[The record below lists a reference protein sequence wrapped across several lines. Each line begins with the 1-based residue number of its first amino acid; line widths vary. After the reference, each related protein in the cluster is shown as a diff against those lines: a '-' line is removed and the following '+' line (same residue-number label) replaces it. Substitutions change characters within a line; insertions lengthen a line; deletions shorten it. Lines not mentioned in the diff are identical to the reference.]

1 MRSKPTSASGGRLPS
16 IALVAGAVAALTGL
30 SVAIAQ
36 SPYQPV
42 TQPSATQPAPTPPA
56 SHEGGAPT
64 SPGASAPVQALPDG
78 VAAAAAMAAAKAGG
92 DDKDKKEKDFP
103 PFDEVTKDYTKVVS
117 TADGANSL
125 YTLYRRDK
133 DSQLLAEFPREFE
146 KQRLFLATT
155 IAGGEATAGIQ
166 FGDLYAYWKRVDKRL
181 MLIEPNLTVRS
192 SGDFESQK
200 SRENLFTDR
209 VVLDVPIACMGP
221 GGGPVID
228 LDELLVGQAGKFF
241 GAGMM
246 RDVNP
251 KLATIAKAKAFP
263 QNIEIAFLMPLR
275 DGVLRTF
282 HYSVSVLPENT
293 GYQPRAADPRVGY
306 FTTTYEE
313 LGKPGSEEP
322 WTRYINRWSLE
333 KADPSLK
340 MSPPKQP
347 IIFYVEHTTPVR
359 YRRWVRDGILDWN
372 KAFEKVGFVNA
383 VEVYQ
388 QDARTGTHMDK
399 DPEDVRY
406 NFFRW
411 NSNGVGFAIGPSR
424 VDPRTGQI
432 LDADIVMNDGFIRT
446 YARRYKELIP
456 QMAVE
461 GFTPETLA
469 WLDTRPEYDPRML
482 LATPAQRERLAKDRL
497 SRLAMQT
504 GASAFGGHP
513 AGDAIA
519 DAEHVDHSRAMSLFG
534 GGQYDGLA
542 GRVSQINGA
551 CAHANFKTMDVALMR
566 LSLDLLG
573 VMADAPAPGAPGAG
587 DAPKADA
594 DDKDKDKDKE
604 KDKNKPSEIDGVPEQ
619 YIGPVIKEVVCHEV
633 GHTLGLRHNFKAST
647 IHSIQEINTEA
658 FRGKAQVGSVMDY
671 NPLNI
676 NCKDGPVQTDWV
688 TPEIGPYDYW
698 VIEYG
703 YSLDKDLKPILA
715 KCTDPNNVYGTDEDT
730 WGPDPTARRFDYGK
744 DPLDWADSRIRLV
757 ETLRSKIL
765 DKAVKDGDGW
775 KKAREAYYIILGQQT
790 TAVSTAG
797 LWVGGSFVNR
807 DRKGDVDCETKKG
820 RDPIQNIPVA
830 TQRRALQFILDNALR
845 DEAYGL
851 TPELLSKMS
860 LDKWWD
866 AGGEDDIFN
875 DETWDV
881 HDQIARL
888 QASALTMV
896 MNPTKLRRVYDN
908 ELRVPSSDDTLT
920 LAEVLFTVTDSVWG
934 ELDAKKG
941 GKFTARQPMISSLR
955 RNLQRDQLNRLIDLT
970 MPGSFFG
977 SSENPVATLAAF
989 KLRELKGKITDVVGK
1004 SGQGSL
1010 DPYTLAHLTDA
1021 ETRITRAL
1029 EAQYIYNADK
1039 IGAGW
1044 MGGAFMMPASGR

>member
-1 MRSKPTSASGGRLPS
+1 MRSIASTRGKSPPRA
-16 IALVAGAVAALTGL
+16 IAWAAGAAAALAGL

-36 SPYQPV
+36 SPYEQV
-42 TQPSATQPAPTPPA
+42 TQPTSSPVVTPAATH
-56 SHEGGAPT
+56 SGGAPA
-64 SPGASAPVQALPDG
+64 SPGVDAGATRALPDAATM
-78 VAAAAAMAAAKAGG
+78 AAAAAAAKGAG
-92 DDKDKKEKDFP
+92 DDKKDKPDFP
-103 PFDEVTKDYTKVVS
+103 PFEEVSKDFSKIVS
-117 TADGANSL
+117 TADGAASL
-125 YTLYRRDK
+125 YTLYKRDK
-133 DSQLLAEFPREFE
+133 DSQLLAELPKEFE
-146 KQRLFLATT
+146 RQRLFIATT

-166 FGDLYAYWKRVDKRL
+166 FGDNYAYWKRNDKRL
-181 MLIEPNLTVRS
+181 MLVEPNLRVRS

-209 VVLDVPIACMGP
+209 VILDVPIACMGP

-241 GAGMM
+241 GPMTREA
-246 RDVNP
+246 NT
-251 KLATIAKAKAFP
+251 KLATIATAKAFP
-263 QNIEIAFLMPLR
+263 QNVEIAFRMPLR

-282 HYSVSVLPENT
+282 HYSISVLPENT
-293 GYQPRAADPRVGY
+293 GYQPRVADPRLGY

-313 LGKPGSEEP
+313 LGKPGADEP
-322 WTRYINRWSLE
+322 WTRYINRWHLE
-333 KADPSLK
+333 KADPSLS

-347 IIFYVEHTTPVR
+347 IIFYIEHTTPVR

-388 QDARTGTHMDK
+388 QDARSGAHMDK

-432 LDADIVMNDGFIRT
+432 LDADIVLNDGFIRT
-446 YARRYKELIP
+446 YARRYQELIP

-461 GFTPETLA
+461 GFSPETLA

-482 LATPAQRERLAKDRL
+482 LAPAADRQRLMRERLE
-497 SRLAMQT
+497 RLAMGG
-504 GASAFGGHP
+504 GAMGGHP
-513 AGDAIA
+513 AAAAIA
-519 DAEHVDHSRAMSLFG
+519 ASTEDLQSHASPLLGSG
-534 GGQYDGLA
+534 PYDGLS
-542 GRVSQINGA
+542 GRVSQVNGG
-551 CAHANFKTMDVALMR
+551 CAHANFKAMDVALMR
-566 LSLDLLG
+566 LGINLLDSMA
-573 VMADAPAPGAPGAG
+573 MADPPAPAPGAG
-587 DAPKADA
+587 DAPKPEGDKGE
-594 DDKDKDKDKE
+594 KDKDKDK
-604 KDKNKPSEIDGVPEQ
+604 KDKPNEIDGVPEA

-647 IHSIQEINTEA
+647 IYTIQEINTEA
-658 FRGKAQVGSVMDY
+658 FKGKAQVGSVMDY

-676 NCKDGPVQTDWV
+676 NFKDGPVQTDWV
-688 TPEIGPYDYW
+688 TPDIGPYDYW

-703 YSLDKDLKPILA
+703 YTSEKDLKPILA
-715 KCTDPNNVYGTDEDT
+715 KCTDKLLPYATDEDT

-757 ETLRSKIL
+757 EHLRSRII

-775 KKAREAYYIILGQQT
+775 KKAREAYFIILGQQT
-790 TAVSTAG
+790 TAVSTAA
-797 LWVGGSFVNR
+797 LWVGGSRLNR
-807 DRKGDVDCETKKG
+807 DRKGDVDPETKKG
-820 RDPIQNIPVA
+820 RDPIENIPVA
-830 TQRRALQFILDNALR
+830 TQRRALKFIIDNALR

-851 TPELLSKMS
+851 TPELLAKMS
-860 LDKWWD
+860 MDKWWD
-866 AGGEDDIFN
+866 EGGQDFIFD

-881 HDQIARL
+881 HDSVAAL

-896 MNPTKLRRVYDN
+896 MNPTKLRRIYDN
-908 ELRVPSSDDTLT
+908 ELRVPSTEDTLT
-920 LAEVLFTVTDSVWG
+920 LAEVLFTVTDAAWAEIDST
-934 ELDAKKG
+934 KG

-955 RNLQRDQLNRLIDLT
+955 RNLQREQLRRLIDLT

-977 SSENPVATLAAF
+977 AAENPVATLATF
-989 KLRELKGKITDVVGK
+989 KLRELKGKISDVIGK

-1010 DPYTLAHLTDA
+1010 DPYTLAHLAEA
-1021 ETRITRAL
+1021 ETRIGKAL
-1029 EAQYIYNADK
+1029 EAQYIYNTDK
-1039 IGAGW
+1039 IGAGA
-1044 MGGAFMMPASGR
+1044 MGGMMFMQPAGK